1 MSDYLLEVKN
11 LSMHY
16 DTLDGNVDAVK
27 DISFSVKNGESFG
40 LVGESGCGKTSVAMT
55 LLQLQPDNSVITE
68 GSIKLDGKELIG
80 LSENELRKVRWDS
93 ISIVFQGA
101 MNAWNPVIKIGEQ
114 IREAMREHSPENSK
128 QENIDKINQ
137 LFSMVGLDE
146 TISDRFPHELSGGM
160 KQRAVIA
167 LALSCDPKIIIADEP
182 TTALDVVIQDQILN
196 EIKKVQDLLGLSLIY
211 ISHDIAVIA
220 EMTDKIAVMYA
231 GSIVEIGPTKSV
243 FESPKHA
250 YTKALLD
257 STPSIQGEKK
267 KLASLDGE
275 PPSLINEIKG
285 KVDLIILLV
294 NTDRSSQSSLAK
306 NFPKADFIFTSGST
320 HRTSAS
326 MPQKPEGPYVYSNG
340 KQGKYLTVVDLD
352 INNSTDTISDDSA
365 QEQKIKQLNNRL
377 KRLQKKDPTK
387 ALDDIYA
394 GQDNI
399 LSLIKRYRNDLS
411 TAETILQK
419 AKNKMRFTSFA
430 LNKKIK
436 DDPEIL
442 AMVDDALDKCV
453 KLDKSKKSESKD
465 SHHNHNHSKKYG
477 KKNN

>member
-1 MSDYLLEVKN
+1 MSDLLEVKN

-27 DISFSVKNGESFG
+27 DISFSVKSGESFG

-80 LSENELRKVRWDS
+80 LSENDLRQVRWNS

-114 IREAMREHSPENSK
+114 IREAMREHYPENSK
-128 QENIDKINQ
+128 QENIDKINE
-137 LFSMVGLDE
+137 LFKMVGLDE

-167 LALSCDPKIIIADEP
+167 LALSCNPKIIIADEP

-231 GSIVEIGPTKSV
+231 GSIVEIGPTQAV
-243 FESPKHA
+243 FESPKHS

-257 STPSIQGEKK
+257 STPSIRGEKK
-267 KLASLDGE
+267 KLQSHWM
-275 PPSLINEIKG
+275 
-285 KVDLIILLV
+285 V
-294 NTDRSSQSSLAK
+294 NHQ
-306 NFPKADFIFTSGST
+306 
-320 HRTSAS
+320 
-326 MPQKPEGPYVYSNG
+326 V
-340 KQGKYLTVVDLD
+340 
-352 INNSTDTISDDSA
+352 
-365 QEQKIKQLNNRL
+365 
-377 KRLQKKDPTK
+377 
-387 ALDDIYA
+387 
-394 GQDNI
+394 
-399 LSLIKRYRNDLS
+399 
-411 TAETILQK
+411 
-419 AKNKMRFTSFA
+419 
-430 LNKKIK
+430 
-436 DDPEIL
+436 
-442 AMVDDALDKCV
+442 
-453 KLDKSKKSESKD
+453 
-465 SHHNHNHSKKYG
+465 
-477 KKNN
+477 

>member
-1 MSDYLLEVKN
+1 MSDLLEVKN

-27 DISFSVKNGESFG
+27 DISFSVKSGESFG

-80 LSENELRKVRWDS
+80 LSENDLRQVRWNS

-114 IREAMREHSPENSK
+114 IREAMREHYPENSK
-128 QENIDKINQ
+128 QENIDKINE
-137 LFSMVGLDE
+137 LFKMVGLDE

-167 LALSCDPKIIIADEP
+167 LALSCNPKIIIADEP

-243 FESPKHA
+243 FESPKHS

-257 STPSIQGEKK
+257 STPSIRGEKK
-267 KLASLDGE
+267 KLQSLDGE
-275 PPSLINEIKG
+275 PPSLINKIMG
-285 KVDLIILLV
+285 CSFSP
-294 NTDRSSQSSLAK
+294 RCPSPSSSCKNQSVEM
-306 NFPKADFIFTSGST
+306 G
-320 HRTSAS
+320 
-326 MPQKPEGPYVYSNG
+326 
-340 KQGKYLTVVDLD
+340 
-352 INNSTDTISDDSA
+352 
-365 QEQKIKQLNNRL
+365 
-377 KRLQKKDPTK
+377 
-387 ALDDIYA
+387 
-394 GQDNI
+394 
-399 LSLIKRYRNDLS
+399 LIKVGEDH
-411 TAETILQK
+411 
-419 AKNKMRFTSFA
+419 FA
-430 LNKKIK
+430 
-436 DDPEIL
+436 
-442 AMVDDALDKCV
+442 DKCC
-453 KLDKSKKSESKD
+453 SECV
-465 SHHNHNHSKKYG
+465 
-477 KKNN
+477 